1 MFWNKEQ
8 RTNLRSLLSQSRNY
22 TGIKHYC
29 LTSESRNLSDLRI
42 TGPAYSRYAVA
53 GRLEPAQV
61 RSFEEFYLKISLN
74 LKCKIFW
81 LIVKLSFKY
90 REKHGARRN
99 IFARKSYSSARK
111 SIFCA
116 RKSIFSVQ
124 KSISCVTFPRAY
136 IFYVCAQTSLSA
148 RKHTYPRANI
158 LIFARG
164 KAILRAE
171 KSFCARTSIS
181 ARGKVFLGGSVSER
195 GKVFLARGKVFLARD
210 RALESLIEYSR
221 DRALQSLIEYLD
233 SDIDTDE
240 THRPCRLT
248 PAAAAAAAA
257 VPLDPGDIVI
267 FHGAVIHDVPR
278 VPSEEYLKEEKGLY
292 RVHLLGKSMAEID
305 SLQFATKISRIYGY
319 SIANIL
325 AEHCMPD
332 FPKKLC
338 HA

>member
-1 MFWNKEQ
+1 MERGEIF
-8 RTNLRSLLSQSRNY
+8 LRAKAILARGKVFFARGKVFLACRKVFLALLFRAH
-22 TGIKHYC
+22 I
-29 LTSESRNLSDLRI
+29 
-42 TGPAYSRYAVA
+42 YSM
-53 GRLEPAQV
+53 
-61 RSFEEFYLKISLN
+61 
-74 LKCKIFW
+74 
-81 LIVKLSFKY
+81 
-90 REKHGARRN
+90 
-99 IFARKSYSSARK
+99 FARKH
-111 SIFCA
+111 
-116 RKSIFSVQ
+116 
-124 KSISCVTFPRAY
+124 P
-136 IFYVCAQTSLSA
+136 
-148 RKHTYPRANI
+148 YPRANI
-158 LIFARG
+158 LIRAQTYLF
-164 KAILRAE
+164 LRAE
-171 KSFCARTSIS
+171 KPFCARKRMFCARTSIS

-221 DRALQSLIEYLD
+221 DRALESLIEYLD

>member
-1 MFWNKEQ
+1 MERGEIF
-8 RTNLRSLLSQSRNY
+8 LRAKAILARGKVFFARGKVFLACRKVFLALLFRAH
-22 TGIKHYC
+22 I
-29 LTSESRNLSDLRI
+29 
-42 TGPAYSRYAVA
+42 YSM
-53 GRLEPAQV
+53 
-61 RSFEEFYLKISLN
+61 
-74 LKCKIFW
+74 
-81 LIVKLSFKY
+81 
-90 REKHGARRN
+90 
-99 IFARKSYSSARK
+99 FARKHPY
-111 SIFCA
+111 
-116 RKSIFSVQ
+116 
-124 KSISCVTFPRAY
+124 PRAN
-136 IFYVCAQTSLSA
+136 ILIRAQTSLSA

-195 GKVFLARGKVFLARD
+195 GKVFLARD

-221 DRALQSLIEYLD
+221 DRALESLIEYLD

>member
-148 RKHTYPRANI
+148 RKHPYPRANI
-158 LIFARG
+158 LIRAQTYLF
-164 KAILRAE
+164 LRAE
-171 KSFCARTSIS
+171 KPFCARKSRF
-181 ARGKVFLGGSVSER
+181 ARGRVYQRAEKC
-195 GKVFLARGKVFLARD
+195 FLAEVF
-210 RALESLIEYSR
+210 
-221 DRALQSLIEYLD
+221 
-233 SDIDTDE
+233 
-240 THRPCRLT
+240 
-248 PAAAAAAAA
+248 
-257 VPLDPGDIVI
+257 
-267 FHGAVIHDVPR
+267 
-278 VPSEEYLKEEKGLY
+278 PSAEKY
-292 RVHLLGKSMAEID
+292 
-305 SLQFATKISRIYGY
+305 F
-319 SIANIL
+319 
-325 AEHCMPD
+325 
-332 FPKKLC
+332 
-338 HA
+338 

>member
-116 RKSIFSVQ
+116 RKSF
-124 KSISCVTFPRAY
+124 
-136 IFYVCAQTSLSA
+136 
-148 RKHTYPRANI
+148 
-158 LIFARG
+158 FARA
-164 KAILRAE
+164 KVFPCAEKYLRAE
-171 KSFCARTSIS
+171 KSFM
-181 ARGKVFLGGSVSER
+181 
-195 GKVFLARGKVFLARD
+195 
-210 RALESLIEYSR
+210 RADEYF
-221 DRALQSLIEYLD
+221 Y
-233 SDIDTDE
+233 
-240 THRPCRLT
+240 
-248 PAAAAAAAA
+248 
-257 VPLDPGDIVI
+257 
-267 FHGAVIHDVPR
+267 
-278 VPSEEYLKEEKGLY
+278 
-292 RVHLLGKSMAEID
+292 
-305 SLQFATKISRIYGY
+305 
-319 SIANIL
+319 
-325 AEHCMPD
+325 
-332 FPKKLC
+332 
-338 HA
+338 